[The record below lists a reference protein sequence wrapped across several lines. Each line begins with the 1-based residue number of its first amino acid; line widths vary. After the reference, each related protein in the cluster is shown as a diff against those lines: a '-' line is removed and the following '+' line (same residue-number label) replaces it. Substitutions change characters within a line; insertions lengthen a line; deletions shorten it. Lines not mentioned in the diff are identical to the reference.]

1 MVNLQLSLDQYNYLR
16 HAVRRDLENLEEM
29 PFWEI
34 DGEDVAHEREIRQCK
49 AMAKLLDKV
58 EQEQVILH

>member
-16 HAVRRDLENLEEM
+16 HAVRRDLDTLEEM
-29 PFWEI
+29 APWDI
-34 DGEDVAHEREIRQCK
+34 DDNGPEHAKEIRLCK

>member
-1 MVNLQLSLDQYNYLR
+1 MVNLQLTLDQYNYLR
-16 HAVRRDLENLEEM
+16 HAVRRDLENLEDMAPWDIADYEA
-29 PFWEI
+29 E
-34 DGEDVAHEREIRQCK
+34 HEREIKQCK